1 MVGLRREQMHVD
13 EKALPE
19 VVDTA
24 MTASRLP
31 NMVSEHP
38 TMSTS
43 CDSSQDVL
51 ANLLRGYDCLWSE
64 LGKFF
69 QRFDL
74 TPQQYNVLKALS
86 SCGGGVA
93 CQAIAEQLL
102 NRVPDITRLLDRL
115 DQAGLIRRER
125 CCTDRRVV
133 RTYLTDAGQAKVGE
147 IQGPLRETMK
157 ARFGHM
163 SGEELELLNRLLV
176 KLREPGN
183 TEAPGPAAREN
194 GELSSDP

>member
-1 MVGLRREQMHVD
+1 
-13 EKALPE
+13 
-19 VVDTA
+19 
-24 MTASRLP
+24 MTAPRLP
-31 NMVSEHP
+31 NVVSEHP
-38 TMSTS
+38 TVSTS
-43 CDSSQDVL
+43 CDASQDVL
-51 ANLLRGYDCLWSE
+51 ANLLRSYDCLWSE

-74 TPQQYNVLKALS
+74 TPQQFNVLKALA

-133 RTYLTDAGQAKVGE
+133 RTYLTEAGRAKVE
-147 IQGPLRETMK
+147 AVKEPLQEAIR

-163 SGEELELLNRLLV
+163 SREELDTLNKLLS
-176 KLREPGN
+176 KLREPDAKG
-183 TEAPGPAAREN
+183 AL
-194 GELSSDP
+194 EL

>member
-1 MVGLRREQMHVD
+1 
-13 EKALPE
+13 
-19 VVDTA
+19 
-24 MTASRLP
+24 MTASTSTT
-31 NMVSEHP
+31 VVTEHP
-38 TMSTS
+38 TADTS
-43 CDSSQDVL
+43 SDFAQDVL
-51 ANLLRGYDCLWSE
+51 VNLLRSYDCLWSE

-115 DQAGLIRRER
+115 EQAGLIRRER

-133 RTYLTDAGQAKVGE
+133 RTYLTEAGRAKVGE
-147 IQGPLRETMK
+147 VRVPL
-157 ARFGHM
+157 ASALQSRFGHM
-163 SGEELELLNRLLV
+163 ALEELRELSRLLLKLRDPGCPFARDALLHQSGE
-176 KLREPGN
+176 PGS
-183 TEAPGPAAREN
+183 EAHR
-194 GELSSDP
+194 

>member
-1 MVGLRREQMHVD
+1 
-13 EKALPE
+13 
-19 VVDTA
+19 
-24 MTASRLP
+24 MTASRLT
-31 NMVSEHP
+31 NVVAEHP
-38 TMSTS
+38 TADTS
-43 CDSSQDVL
+43 CDSAQDVL
-51 ANLLRGYDCLWSE
+51 ANLVRSYDCVWSE

-115 DQAGLIRRER
+115 EQAGLIRRER

-133 RTYLTDAGQAKVGE
+133 RTYLTDAGRTKVEE
-147 IQGPLRETMK
+147 IRVPLSK
-157 ARFGHM
+157 ALRGRFGHM
-163 SGEELELLNRLLV
+163 SEDELKQLNSLLS
-176 KLREPGN
+176 KLREPGC
-183 TEAPGPAAREN
+183 ASARDALVSQLGDLPPA
-194 GELSSDP
+194 